1 MKNPGSCEPGS
12 RRFSC
17 QLRSIGSLESRN
29 LRDDTAHP
37 DRIARIGGGI
47 AEDGR
52 ALARER
58 APFTRGEAGDFLAD
72 AKIGAIG
79 TAAIIAAAIVIAATA
94 IAAEGDIGI
103 AAATGGPGI
112 GTAIGLERDWPA
124 AEGEI
129 GIAAATGGPGI
140 GAAIGLER
148 DWPAAEGEIGIGAR
162 YIALPAKHIGAGIGL
177 ERDRPG
183 TTRASAL
190 A

>member
-12 RRFSC
+12 HRFSC
-17 QLRSIGSLESRN
+17 QLRSIGSLESRK

-72 AKIGAIG
+72 AKVGAIG
-79 TAAIIAAAIVIAATA
+79 TAAIIAAAIAATA

-103 AAATGGPGI
+103 AAATG
-112 GTAIGLERDWPA
+112 
-124 AEGEI
+124 
-129 GIAAATGGPGI
+129 
-140 GAAIGLER
+140 
-148 DWPAAEGEIGIGAR
+148 
-162 YIALPAKHIGAGIGL
+162 
-177 ERDRPG
+177 
-183 TTRASAL
+183 
-190 A
+190 